1 MRSWHWIKFMELLGV
16 GLHFAR
22 EFVSIKFISVLHIPI
37 VHNDDVVYVL
47 KRSKLLH

>member
-1 MRSWHWIKFMELLGV
+1 MELLWG

-22 EFVSIKFISVLHIPI
+22 EFVSIKFISVLHILI
-37 VHNDDVVYVL
+37 INNDDVVYVL